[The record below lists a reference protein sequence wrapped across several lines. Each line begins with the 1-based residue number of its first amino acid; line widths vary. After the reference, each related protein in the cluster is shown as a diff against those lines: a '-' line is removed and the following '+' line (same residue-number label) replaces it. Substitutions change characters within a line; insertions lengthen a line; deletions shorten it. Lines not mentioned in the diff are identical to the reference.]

1 MAIEI
6 HHLNTHGIMEQ
17 TFNVLDG
24 VVRLKARIAEL
35 EALNHNLC
43 ERVTENDEIRLHWE
57 EIEQTKAENERM
69 KARIAKLEE
78 RIADGD
84 KDFEM
89 ATSQNE
95 RLLKIVLHHK
105 YKRCLATANWC
116 AAECVVNQNTY
127 KKYFTHK
134 SEFRIEHFRK
144 WYFRLLKLAEKF
156 KEAK

>member
-1 MAIEI
+1 MAIEL
-6 HHLNTHGIMEQ
+6 HHLQPSHDDE
-17 TFNVLDG
+17 LS
-24 VVRLKARIAEL
+24 RLKARIAEL

-57 EIEQTKAENERM
+57 EIEQTMAENERM
-69 KARIAKLEE
+69 KARIAELEE

-95 RLLKIVLHHK
+95 RLLKIVLHNK

-144 WYFRLLKLAEKF
+144 WYFRLLKLAEQF
-156 KEAK
+156 KEEK

>member
-1 MAIEI
+1 MAIEL
-6 HHLNTHGIMEQ
+6 HHLHPSHDDE
-17 TFNVLDG
+17 LS
-24 VVRLKARIAEL
+24 RLKARIADL
-35 EALNHNLC
+35 EALNHDLC
-43 ERVTENDEIRLHWE
+43 ERVTENDDIRLHWE
-57 EIEQTKAENERM
+57 EIEQTMDENERI
-69 KARIAKLEE
+69 KARIKKLEE

-95 RLLKIVLHHK
+95 RLLKIVLHNK

-156 KEAK
+156 KEEK

>member
-1 MAIEI
+1 MAIEL
-6 HHLNTHGIMEQ
+6 HHLQPSHDDE
-17 TFNVLDG
+17 LS
-24 VVRLKARIAEL
+24 RLKTRIAEL
-35 EALNHNLC
+35 EALNHDLC

-95 RLLKIVLHHK
+95 RLLKIVRHHK
-105 YKRCLATANWC
+105 YKRCLVMARWC

>member
-1 MAIEI
+1 MSELKDRWFLAYPTESVDCD
-6 HHLNTHGIMEQ
+6 GITGSAHE
-17 TFNVLDG
+17 VYSKSD
-24 VVRLKARIAEL
+24 VDSV
-35 EALNHNLC
+35 
-43 ERVTENDEIRLHWE
+43 
-57 EIEQTKAENERM
+57 
-69 KARIAKLEE
+69 IAKKDKEIQRLEE

-95 RLLKIVLHHK
+95 RLLKIVLHNK

-156 KEAK
+156 EEVK

>member
-1 MAIEI
+1 MAIEL
-6 HHLNTHGIMEQ
+6 HHLQPSHDDEMS
-17 TFNVLDG
+17 
-24 VVRLKARIAEL
+24 RMKARIAEL
-35 EALNHNLC
+35 EALNHDLC
-43 ERVTENDEIRLHWE
+43 ERVTENDDIRLHWE
-57 EIEQTKAENERM
+57 EIEQTMDENERI
-69 KARIAKLEE
+69 KARIKKLEE

-95 RLLKIVLHHK
+95 RLLKIVLHNK

-156 KEAK
+156 KEEK

>member
-1 MAIEI
+1 MAIEL
-6 HHLNTHGIMEQ
+6 HHLQPSHDDE
-17 TFNVLDG
+17 LS
-24 VVRLKARIAEL
+24 RLKARIADL
-35 EALNHNLC
+35 EALNHDLC
-43 ERVTENDEIRLHWE
+43 ERVTENDDIRLHWE
-57 EIEQTKAENERM
+57 EIEQTMDENERI
-69 KARIAKLEE
+69 KARIKKLEE

-95 RLLKIVLHHK
+95 RLLKIVLHNK
-105 YKRCLATANWC
+105 YKRCLATARWC

-156 KEAK
+156 KEEK

>member
-1 MAIEI
+1 MAIEL
-6 HHLNTHGIMEQ
+6 HHLQHIHDDE
-17 TFNVLDG
+17 LS
-24 VVRLKARIAEL
+24 RLKARIADL
-35 EALNHNLC
+35 EALNHDLC
-43 ERVTENDEIRLHWE
+43 ERVTDNDDIRLHWE

-69 KARIAKLEE
+69 KARIAELEE

>member
-1 MAIEI
+1 MAIEL
-6 HHLNTHGIMEQ
+6 HHLQPSHDDE
-17 TFNVLDG
+17 LS
-24 VVRLKARIAEL
+24 RLKTRIEEL
-35 EALNHNLC
+35 EALNHDLC
-43 ERVTENDEIRLHWE
+43 ERVTENDDIRLHWE

-69 KARIAKLEE
+69 KARIAELEE

-89 ATSQNE
+89 ANSQNE
-95 RLLKIVLHHK
+95 RLLKIVLHNK

-144 WYFRLLKLAEKF
+144 WYFRLLELSEKF
-156 KEAK
+156 KEEK

>member
-1 MAIEI
+1 MAIEL
-6 HHLNTHGIMEQ
+6 HHLQPSHDDE
-17 TFNVLDG
+17 LS
-24 VVRLKARIAEL
+24 RLKARIADL
-35 EALNHNLC
+35 EALNHDLC
-43 ERVTENDEIRLHWE
+43 ERVTENEEIRLHWE
-57 EIEQTKAENERM
+57 EIEQTRAENERI
-69 KARIAKLEE
+69 KARIAKLED

-95 RLLKIVLHHK
+95 RLLKIVLHNK

-144 WYFRLLKLAEKF
+144 WYFRLLKLAEQF

>member
-1 MAIEI
+1 MAIEL
-6 HHLNTHGIMEQ
+6 HHLQPINDDE
-17 TFNVLDG
+17 LS
-24 VVRLKARIAEL
+24 RLKTRIADL
-35 EALNHNLC
+35 EALNHDLC
-43 ERVTENDEIRLHWE
+43 ERVTENDDIRLHWE
-57 EIEQTKAENERM
+57 EIEQTKAENERI
-69 KARIAKLEE
+69 KARIEKLEE

-89 ATSQNE
+89 ANSQNE

-156 KEAK
+156 KEDK

>member
-1 MAIEI
+1 MAIEL
-6 HHLNTHGIMEQ
+6 HHLQPIHDDE
-17 TFNVLDG
+17 LS
-24 VVRLKARIAEL
+24 RLKARIAEL
-35 EALNHNLC
+35 DALNHDLC

-57 EIEQTKAENERM
+57 EIEQTRAENERI

-89 ATSQNE
+89 ANSQNE

-156 KEAK
+156 KEAM

>member
-1 MAIEI
+1 MAMEL
-6 HHLNTHGIMEQ
+6 HHLQPSHDDE
-17 TFNVLDG
+17 LS
-24 VVRLKARIAEL
+24 RLKARIAEL
-35 EALNHNLC
+35 EALNHDLC
-43 ERVTENDEIRLHWE
+43 ERVTENDDIRLHWE
-57 EIEQTKAENERM
+57 EIEQTRAENERI

-95 RLLKIVLHHK
+95 RLLKIVLHNK

-127 KKYFTHK
+127 KRYFTHK

-144 WYFRLLKLAEKF
+144 WYFRLLKLAEQF
-156 KEAK
+156 KEEK

>member
-1 MAIEI
+1 MAIEL
-6 HHLNTHGIMEQ
+6 HHLQPINDDE
-17 TFNVLDG
+17 LS
-24 VVRLKARIAEL
+24 RLKTRIADL
-35 EALNHNLC
+35 EALNHDLC
-43 ERVTENDEIRLHWE
+43 ERVTENDDIRLHWE
-57 EIEQTKAENERM
+57 EIEQTMAENERI

-89 ATSQNE
+89 ANSQNE

-156 KEAK
+156 KEEK

>member
-1 MAIEI
+1 MAIEL
-6 HHLNTHGIMEQ
+6 HHLQPSHDDE
-17 TFNVLDG
+17 LS
-24 VVRLKARIAEL
+24 RLKTRIEDL
-35 EALNHNLC
+35 EALNHDLC
-43 ERVTENDEIRLHWE
+43 ERVTENDDIRLHWE
-57 EIEQTKAENERM
+57 EIEQTMDENERI
-69 KARIAKLEE
+69 KARIKKLEE

-95 RLLKIVLHHK
+95 RLLKIVLHNK

-156 KEAK
+156 KDKESK